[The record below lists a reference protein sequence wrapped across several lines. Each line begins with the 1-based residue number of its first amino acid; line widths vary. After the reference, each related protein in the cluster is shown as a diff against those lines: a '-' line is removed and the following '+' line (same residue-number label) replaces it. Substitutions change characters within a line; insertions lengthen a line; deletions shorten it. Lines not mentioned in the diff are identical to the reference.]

1 MTSVLQPEDDVF
13 KSLSSVELLFIFYAK
28 ATPMNEKL
36 KIQFGL
42 KCEPFRQLGEG
53 LILKKVRWNDLLSTS
68 RLYSCRHPLRYTK
81 FNIKKR

>member
-13 KSLSSVELLFIFYAK
+13 KSLSSVELFVYFYAK

-36 KIQFGL
+36 KFQFGL

-53 LILKKVRWNDLLSTS
+53 LILKKVR
-68 RLYSCRHPLRYTK
+68 
-81 FNIKKR
+81 

>member
-36 KIQFGL
+36 KFLFVL

-53 LILKKVRWNDLLSTS
+53 AYIEKSTLKWL
-68 RLYSCRHPLRYTK
+68 
-81 FNIKKR
+81 F